1 MCNRRKKSAPIK
13 LSTKSVMHEMIINYL
28 PMIYCLKLNWLTSVI
43 NGVLISPCSL
53 CSVTHAEISI
63 YSLALWP
70 RFNFSVKMVFRQRQA
85 AGLYPVAVCGVQAYV
100 VCRCGYWMIN
110 QLLVWGN
117 YSALLAEYLRN
128 IISLCLIRISMI
140 RCWYD
145 KAGSAIGT
153 SWKISL
159 MHFLLRG
166 SLIWFTQQRGGLWPK
181 PPVVTRWAGINT
193 NIVQYWC

>member
-1 MCNRRKKSAPIK
+1 
-13 LSTKSVMHEMIINYL
+13 MIINYL
-28 PMIYCLKLNWLTSVI
+28 PMIHCLKLNWLTSVI
-43 NGVLISPCSL
+43 NGVLISLSSL
-53 CSVTHAEISI
+53 CSVTCRDINLFVSI
-63 YSLALWP
+63 VTTFQFLSKNGFQTETGSWYLPSCSLRCL
-70 RFNFSVKMVFRQRQA
+70 
-85 AGLYPVAVCGVQAYV
+85 GL
-100 VCRCGYWMIN
+100 CRCGYWMID

-117 YSALLAEYLRN
+117 SSALLAKYLRN

-166 SLIWFTQQRGGLWPK
+166 SLIWFTQQRGGLWPR
-181 PPVVTRWAGINT
+181 PVVTRCMDT
-193 NIVQYWC
+193 NIVQWVLMLIFHD